1 MPTDGDQAQ
10 PADAADAAQP
20 AHQAD
25 QVDRDPA
32 APADTAQPAAP
43 ADTAQ
48 PADQEASE
56 ADGDTDR
63 LTDDDEAAASKCKSA
78 STGPVDIM
86 AIPMPVTHKHP
97 SMRLKKDPDS
107 YHDPSY
113 PDANQSRMNRARF
126 DRWFHVLS
134 IEYL

>member
-10 PADAADAAQP
+10 PADTAAHLQQP
-20 AHQAD
+20 AD
-25 QVDRDPA
+25 QEASVA
-32 APADTAQPAAP
+32 APAV
-43 ADTAQ
+43 
-48 PADQEASE
+48 ADQEASE
-56 ADGDTDR
+56 ADGDTDQ
-63 LTDDDEAAASKCKSA
+63 LTDDECKSA

-126 DRWFHVLS
+126 DRWFQVFHRVS
-134 IEYL
+134 IDYP

>member
-1 MPTDGDQAQ
+1 MPTDGYQAQ
-10 PADAADAAQP
+10 PADTAAHLQ
-20 AHQAD
+20 
-25 QVDRDPA
+25 
-32 APADTAQPAAP
+32 QPAAP
-43 ADTAQ
+43 AVADQEASVAA
-48 PADQEASE
+48 PAVADQEASE
-56 ADGDTDR
+56 ADGDTDQ
-63 LTDDDEAAASKCKSA
+63 LTDDECKSA

-126 DRWFHVLS
+126 DRWFQVFHRLS
-134 IEYL
+134 VGCL

>member
-1 MPTDGDQAQ
+1 MPTDGEPAQ
-10 PADAADAAQP
+10 PADAADAADTAAHLQQP
-20 AHQAD
+20 ADQEASVAVPAVAD
-25 QVDRDPA
+25 QEASMAVPA
-32 APADTAQPAAP
+32 V
-43 ADTAQ
+43 
-48 PADQEASE
+48 ADQEASE
-56 ADGDTDR
+56 ADGDTDQ
-63 LTDDDEAAASKCKSA
+63 LTDDECKSA

-126 DRWFHVLS
+126 DRWFQVLS
-134 IEYL
+134 IDYL

>member
-10 PADAADAAQP
+10 PADTAAHLQQP
-20 AHQAD
+20 AD
-25 QVDRDPA
+25 QEASVA
-32 APADTAQPAAP
+32 APAV
-43 ADTAQ
+43 
-48 PADQEASE
+48 ADQEASE
-56 ADGDTDR
+56 ADGDTDQ
-63 LTDDDEAAASKCKSA
+63 LTDDECKSA

-126 DRWFHVLS
+126 DRWFQVLS
-134 IEYL
+134 IEYP